1 MRSESVHWATFAA
14 GSAGYLAML
23 VADARTRVTSW
34 GRPVLA
40 PRPDREEPSS
50 RLGGSAGRRVGLA
63 AIAVAV
69 AVPALLPETGSAGMF
84 GLGERGTG
92 GSTTITTGDCAGT
105 VLDLRKARR
114 LGRGIADGNGMVV
127 INLSLSSQRCGLLM
141 QALDLG
147 VCATSNVA
155 DAP

>member
-1 MRSESVHWATFAA
+1 MPIT
-14 GSAGYLAML
+14 GPSAGIAGPVSFSDDGETIYAPITEIGGVNKLLAVSVNGNAASPSL
-23 VADARTRVTSW
+23 SLSGTCPGTVTATVTGVTPGAS
-34 GRPVLA
+34 VQIY
-40 PRPDREEPSS
+40 
-50 RLGGSAGRRVGLA
+50 GSKA
-63 AIAVAV
+63 A
-69 AVPALLPETGSAGMF
+69 
-84 GLGERGTG
+84 

-127 INLSLSSQRCGLLM
+127 INLSLSAQRCGLLM